1 MYVEL
6 GTDTAGYAIT
16 TGVALH
22 INRLEAGKTYML
34 AKVGSIEVL
43 DSMRIEQRVNIE
55 LPDLNKYYL
64 QEDLALKADKVIVS
78 RSFLEAHEV
87 YALVNV

>member
-1 MYVEL
+1 
-6 GTDTAGYAIT
+6 
-16 TGVALH
+16 
-22 INRLEAGKTYML
+22 ML